1 MGRDRPQYPAA
12 CPNCRS
18 GAGGCDR
25 RNMGTGNPRIRLV
38 ASVGGLALVGLLPV
52 LRQAF
57 VRPFAPATLGSA
69 AVWLIA
75 VGFAW
80 RTVRAFAE
88 DLDRIA
94 RRLDGDAEQLAGAA
108 GQLAAANKSSA
119 EGTGKQAAS
128 IEEAS
133 SSLEEISSM
142 TQRNVEHARQANE
155 LAEEARAAA
164 DRGVNDLQAIGAAV
178 EALNES
184 SGQIANI
191 LKAID
196 GIAFQTNLLALNAA
210 VEAARAGSAGAGFA
224 IVADEV
230 QKLASRSAD
239 AARETAVKI
248 EDVVSWISQCEILKL
263 EVASSLD
270 HIATKSRQ
278 VVELAAQ
285 VAEASRQQAEG
296 IKLVNSSVVQ
306 VSQVTQANAAGT
318 EESAAAAA
326 ELETH
331 SRSLRES
338 LAELRALAAR
348 PAPLALPGN

>member
-1 MGRDRPQYPAA
+1 MELRTPRTRLAAGLAGLAAAAFFPVAQAALAHPAA
-12 CPNCRS
+12 
-18 GAGGCDR
+18 
-25 RNMGTGNPRIRLV
+25 
-38 ASVGGLALVGLLPV
+38 PV
-52 LRQAF
+52 
-57 VRPFAPATLGSA
+57 TLGLGVAWLA
-69 AVWLIA
+69 AVVFA
-75 VGFAW
+75 GRAYRGFT
-80 RTVRAFAE
+80 RE
-88 DLDRIA
+88 LDVLA
-94 RRLDGDAEQLAGAA
+94 RRLDGNAD
-108 GQLAAANKSSA
+108 QLAAAARQVSDANASSA
-119 EGTGKQAAS
+119 QGAGQQAAS

-142 TQRNVEHARQANE
+142 TQRNVEHARQAND

-178 EALNES
+178 EALNDS

-191 LKAID
+191 LKTID

-230 QKLASRSAD
+230 QKLAGRTAD

-248 EDVVSWISQCEILKL
+248 EDVVSWIGQCEILKL

-278 VVELAAQ
+278 VVALAAQ
-285 VAEASRQQAEG
+285 VAEASRQQADG
-296 IKLVNSSVVQ
+296 IRLVNASVVQ

-318 EESAAAAA
+318 EECAAAAA
-326 ELETH
+326 ELEGH
-331 SRSLRES
+331 ARSLRQS
-338 LAELRALAAR
+338 LAELRGLSAR
-348 PAPLALPGN
+348 PAPLASPGN